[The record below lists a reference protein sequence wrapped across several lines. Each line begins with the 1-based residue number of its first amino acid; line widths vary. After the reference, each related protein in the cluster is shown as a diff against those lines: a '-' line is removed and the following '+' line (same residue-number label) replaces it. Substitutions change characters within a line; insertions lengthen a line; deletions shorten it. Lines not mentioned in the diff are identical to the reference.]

1 MNQAISRLLARTTET
16 LLPKRVVSRLRE
28 RRQWMAWIDSVDADS
43 LADLSVAPDSVKRTV
58 FSKHV
63 KLVEIETHA
72 RCNRICSFCP
82 NTLVDRRRNRT
93 VTDSEMLRR
102 IFTEL
107 GSVGY
112 ARQIKVARYSEPLAN
127 PHLYERIVD
136 ARRLVPRAQLAIV
149 TNTDY
154 LTRTA
159 LARLKDSGLD
169 VLFMSIYL
177 KTRER
182 WSLPLA
188 HQYKREISDKL
199 GVRVLSEEE
208 TPVSLVCL
216 YAYAG
221 MTLRSACMNF
231 DEYGTDRGG
240 TMTQFAEQ
248 PRAGPCREPFET
260 LVIDYNG
267 SVMPCCNLRSDIP
280 NQVKF
285 AVGDLSIPD
294 ASIFDIYCG
303 ALSAWRRSMVGFGP
317 KEAPCATCRH
327 RDVSGDLGKKLEQ
340 RMRRHL
346 QGLRT

>member
-1 MNQAISRLLARTTET
+1 MKQAISRLLARTTET
-16 LLPKRVVSRLRE
+16 LLPTRVDSRLRE
-28 RRQWMAWIDSVDADS
+28 RRQWTAWIDSVDADS
-43 LADLSVAPDSVKRTV
+43 LADLSRAPDSVKRTV

-82 NTLVDRRRNRT
+82 NMLVDRRRNRT

-127 PHLYERIVD
+127 PHLYERIID

-154 LTRTA
+154 LTRPA
-159 LARLKDSGLD
+159 LARLRDSGLD

-188 HQYKREISDKL
+188 HQYKRELADKL
-199 GVRVLSEEE
+199 GV
-208 TPVSLVCL
+208 
-216 YAYAG
+216 
-221 MTLRSACMNF
+221 
-231 DEYGTDRGG
+231 GTVRGG
-240 TMTQFAEQ
+240 NARIARV
-248 PRAGPCREPFET
+248 PLRVRG
-260 LVIDYNG
+260 NG
-267 SVMPCCNLRSDIP
+267 SALGVHELRR
-280 NQVKF
+280 V
-285 AVGDLSIPD
+285 
-294 ASIFDIYCG
+294 
-303 ALSAWRRSMVGFGP
+303 
-317 KEAPCATCRH
+317 RH
-327 RDVSGDLGKKLEQ
+327 RSWRHDDPIRRAAPRRTLSRAVRDLGHRLH
-340 RMRRHL
+340 RVSNALL
-346 QGLRT
+346 QSPK